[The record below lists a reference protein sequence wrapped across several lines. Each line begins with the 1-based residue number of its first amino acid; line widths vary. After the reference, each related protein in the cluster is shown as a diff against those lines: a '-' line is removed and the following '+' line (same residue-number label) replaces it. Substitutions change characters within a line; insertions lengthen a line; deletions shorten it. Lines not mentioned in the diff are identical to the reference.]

1 MLFWLPCRLR
11 SGIPAPLD
19 QITKFLLVTNKLVP
33 ENVLDLIFGFS
44 VDKFRK
50 RQLRRNS
57 VLGGND
63 LWSEQ

>member
-19 QITKFLLVTNKLVP
+19 QITEFLLATNELVP
-33 ENVLDLIFGFS
+33 EDVLDLILGFS
-44 VDKFRK
+44 INKFRE
-50 RQLRRNS
+50 RWLRRNS